1 MAKKSS
7 PTTPTFQ
14 LREPQKP
21 LLQLLKRDVPNVLA
35 AGSSRVGKSWLFMV
49 WLVLLC
55 QWYPNSRHGV
65 FRRNRNSC
73 ETNLFKL
80 TLYQVLNALGVM
92 GEYAGGINK
101 SDLTITFP
109 NGSIISFHGL
119 DEHNRDK
126 VLGSEFHTIWMNEVS
141 EFDYEDVEFLR
152 GRLFGEVFHKD
163 TGKKLPHRMF
173 FDCNPDTFDD
183 WEYKLFVEQIHPLS
197 KRPLQAP
204 DDYDYVR
211 MVTDD
216 QEYIR
221 RNIDQSDEWKERFI
235 YANWTASNPNALF
248 NRKMINDNRFYGDV
262 SALTFAKIVVGVDP
276 HAVSNATS
284 DLTGIVV
291 AGIDYDGE
299 AYILADRSTN
309 DKDWERI
316 VIEAFDEFEADL
328 IVAERNN
335 GGDMVEKVI
344 RQARKNAPI
353 QTVWASRG
361 KEVRAEPIAL
371 KYRQGHVHHVG
382 DGLSELETEMTSFGG
397 SGRRKSPD
405 RMDAMV
411 WAVWA
416 LFDIGGDKK
425 GTGTISHFRPRMW

>member
-1 MAKKSS
+1 MTQKPS
-7 PTTPTFQ
+7 PKQPTFE
-14 LREPQKP
+14 LRKPQEP
-21 LLQLLKRDVPNVLA
+21 LLELLRSDVPNVLA
-35 AGSSRVGKSWLFMV
+35 AGSSRVGKSWLLMV

-80 TLYQVLNALGVM
+80 TLYQVLNSLGVM
-92 GEYAGGINK
+92 GEYAPGINK

-109 NGSIISFHGL
+109 NGSVISFHGL

-126 VLGSEFHTIWMNEVS
+126 VLGSEFQTIWMNEVS
-141 EFDYEDVEFLR
+141 EFDYADVEFLR
-152 GRLFGEVFHKD
+152 GRLFGDVFHKD
-163 TGKKLPHRMF
+163 TGKKLTRRMF

-183 WEYKLFVEQIHPLS
+183 WEYILFVKQVHPIT
-197 KRPLQAP
+197 KRPLRAP
-204 DDYDYVR
+204 QDYAYVR
-211 MVTDD
+211 MITDD

-221 RNIDQSDEWKERFI
+221 QNIDQSDEWKERFI

-248 NRKMINDNRFYGDV
+248 SRKIINENRYFGDPNDIVFKKV
-262 SALTFAKIVVGVDP
+262 VVGVDP
-276 HAVSNATS
+276 HAVSNDRS

-291 AGIDYDGE
+291 AGITYDDH
-299 AYILADRSTN
+299 AYVLADYSTN
-309 DKDWERI
+309 DKDWEKS
-316 VIEAFDEFEADL
+316 VIEAFDRYEADL

-344 RQARKNAPI
+344 RQARPNAPV

-371 KYRQGHVHHVG
+371 KYRQGQVHHVG
-382 DGLSELETEMTSFGG
+382 DQLSELETEMTSFG
-397 SGRRKSPD
+397 SPGREKSPD

-411 WAVWA
+411 WAVWS
-416 LFDIGGDKK
+416 LFDIGGDIKAPSPVK
-425 GTGTISHFRPRMW
+425 IYRSRCW